1 MPIGQHCDWGRD
13 VSTTIGTAMVNGL
26 ARRRGR
32 RQTVRLQVRMPPS
45 LHLRL
50 SRLAAER
57 CDSIAALVRDALIDY
72 LAVKERR

>member
-1 MPIGQHCDWGRD
+1 
-13 VSTTIGTAMVNGL
+13 
-26 ARRRGR
+26 
-32 RQTVRLQVRMPPS
+32 MPPS